1 VQEFGC
7 EECGTIGWRRGGEEI
22 VQTGDEDGVPQVMRV
37 VREDGG
43 SVGGSWMAEC
53 GHKLREGSL
62 LERFFG
68 ALPAGEVTSLPRNG

>member
-1 VQEFGC
+1 MKEYGC
-7 EECGTIGWRRGGEEI
+7 EECGTVGWRRSGEAI
-22 VQTGDEDGVPQVMRV
+22 VQTGEDGGVPLVTRV
-37 VREDGG
+37 VRDDGDP
-43 SVGGSWMAEC
+43 VGGSWTAEC